1 MNSWLPVLLA
11 TLALVCVPLTPQL
24 LRLRLRFFR
33 WLNWTWAADLLEE
46 HFQRWIILVRIIL
59 TVIALGLF
67 YLAWAP

>member
-1 MNSWLPVLLA
+1 MNNWLHILLA

-33 WLNWTWAADLLEE
+33 WLNWTRAGDLLEN
-46 HFQRWIILVRIIL
+46 HFQSWVILVRIAL

-67 YLAWAP
+67 YLAWA